1 MGASGPS
8 ADCGACCFPEAL
20 LTGGGSIGEADAP
33 GSRFGGSIFRCKS
46 RWRIVLAF
54 AGGDFGAGGD
64 SRGCPANVLRVPR
77 EAVEWRDGGAWVRVL
92 LADGREEPRP
102 IEAGLADATHV
113 EVRAGLEEGMRVLAP

>member
-1 MGASGPS
+1 MQIALE
-8 ADCGACCFPEAL
+8 DCPDYLPVGISVRAE
-20 LTGGGSIGEADAP
+20 I
-33 GSRFGGSIFRCKS
+33 
-46 RWRIVLAF
+46 LAGV
-54 AGGDFGAGGD
+54 AT
-64 SRGCPANVLRVPR
+64 NVLRVPR